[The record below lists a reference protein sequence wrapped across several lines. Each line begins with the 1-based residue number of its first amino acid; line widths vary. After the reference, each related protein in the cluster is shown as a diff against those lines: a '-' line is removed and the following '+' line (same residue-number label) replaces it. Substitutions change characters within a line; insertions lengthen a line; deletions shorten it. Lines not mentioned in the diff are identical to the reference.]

1 MVLAAAN
8 PGSATTA
15 ANGTNAAATSAGAQ
29 AGSAEG
35 AAQSAKDGGGELSAF
50 TGKCDTLGENLV
62 SALRTAEGQGIDTG
76 NGLGESATDAVNT
89 DASTS
94 GDYAAVP
101 NINVQLV

>member
-8 PGSATTA
+8 PGSATSA
-15 ANGTNAAATSAGAQ
+15 ANGTNTAAESAGAQ

-35 AAQSAKDGGGELSAF
+35 AAQSAKAGGGELSAF
-50 TGKCDTLGENLV
+50 TGKCDELGESLV
-62 SALRTAEGQGIDTG
+62 SALRAAEGEGVDTG
-76 NGLGESATDAVNT
+76 NGLGESAADAVNT
-89 DASTS
+89 DSSTS